1 MTHNSFLYAPFYSNR
16 PGRRFCAKKSSSNLH
31 EKNNA
36 SVMDLNTVEQW
47 TAEAVSE
54 YFESLGTPFKD
65 YAKPFLGKS

>member
-1 MTHNSFLYAPFYSNR
+1 MPLSIPIVLEEGSVR
-16 PGRRFCAKKSSSNLH
+16 KKALQIYTK
-31 EKNNA
+31 KNNA

-65 YAKPFLGKS
+65 YAKAFLGKS